1 MSNIDHEIMIN
12 NAIELIESNTTEL
25 MYGNAAQNFT
35 LTALRSILSADG
47 KRSLTRNSAGKYLSD
62 NWIFYESGRK
72 GYCNLNY
79 KTLHLKV
86 EVINEI
92 NEQDGKVKQNMFK
105 LFNVIIGRL
114 DKDATINYEGNKW
127 TKNVLV
133 DRLSAIEA
141 LKISLNPPLRLS
153 GASGID

>member
-1 MSNIDHEIMIN
+1 MSNINHEIMIN

-25 MYGNAAQNFT
+25 MHGNAAQNFT
-35 LTALRSILSADG
+35 LTALRSILSVDG

-62 NWIFYESGRK
+62 NWIFYESGQK

-92 NEQDGKVKQNMFK
+92 NEQDGKVKQNMFE

-114 DKDATINYEGNKW
+114 DKDATINYASNKW
-127 TKNVLV
+127 TKNVWNGT
-133 DRLSAIEA
+133 SWF
-141 LKISLNPPLRLS
+141 S
-153 GASGID
+153 GK